1 MPMLSTIS
9 DWAKLLDAMA
19 SSVDGPDLTDKQR
32 PFADEFGHR
41 RPVDRP
47 FIAWLNESE
56 TGGDSVASL
65 VHADSPDVAL
75 WAALASVQPVPA
87 PVLGLHRRSDW
98 RSNFDAGSLFPQ
110 RNESGPIAIEVWT
123 EVELSSLHALAWLAG
138 RDPSLRPLV
147 RNTARWLIEN
157 LQPDNA
163 TNHPWAVH
171 LFAAIGVLD
180 SDPDASMYAQTL
192 LHNCQVSQ
200 GRPDA
205 FSALILRDSAASLR
219 KGSLAD
225 WLVDADQD

>member
-1 MPMLSTIS
+1 MPNLSTIS
-9 DWAKLLDAMA
+9 DWANLLEGLA
-19 SSVDGPDLTDKQR
+19 SSVPVPDLTDDAR

-47 FIAWLNESE
+47 FIAWLTEADHP
-56 TGGDSVASL
+56 TDTLGAL

-75 WAALASVQPVPA
+75 WAVLATVQPVPA
-87 PVLGLHRRSDW
+87 PVLALHRRTDW

-147 RNTARWLIEN
+147 RDTARWHIEN

-171 LFAAIGVLD
+171 VFAAIGVLD
-180 SDPDASMYAQTL
+180 ANPDASMYAQTL

-205 FSALILRDSAASLR
+205 FSALILRDSARALR
-219 KGSLAD
+219 KGSLTE
-225 WLVDADQD
+225 WLTGSDHP